1 MKGKNFAILETAAI
15 TASLACLPFS
25 GVSELAED
33 DEMIRLNIEAL
44 CDDEDGTYPSYI
56 NVTEKS
62 SNTEFKT
69 EVNTADGVQVSV
81 EYKRTCTVWYTHCKH
96 TGKEKDICYRTLNG
110 VAQGP
115 CGNWEQSN

>member
-1 MKGKNFAILETAAI
+1 MNRQSAAAARLTAQLSNKGGNPKTQSRQHVIKK
-15 TASLACLPFS
+15 
-25 GVSELAED
+25 
-33 DEMIRLNIEAL
+33 LN
-44 CDDEDGTYPSYI
+44 
-56 NVTEKS
+56 EKKS
-62 SNTEFKT
+62 FCHLG
-69 EVNTADGVQVSV
+69 VNTTDGVQVSV